1 MLAVAILPLALLLLL
16 AVLPAT
22 LVIVTVR
29 GNSMAPALLP
39 GDRVLVMRRWATRRL
54 KRGDVVVA
62 RVSLPPGER
71 LLIKRIGALGGD
83 RAVSQDK
90 ELILSDREV
99 FLVGDHREASFDSRQ
114 YGAFLLDGVIGRSIH
129 HFPARRAVVED

>member
-1 MLAVAILPLALLLLL
+1 MLALAFLPLALLPLL
-16 AVLPAT
+16 ALLPAA
-22 LVIVTVR
+22 LIVVTVH

-39 GDRVLVMRRWATRRL
+39 GDRVLVLRRWAARRF

-62 RVSLPPGER
+62 RVALPLGGR

-83 RAVSQDK
+83 RAVSRDQ
-90 ELILSDREV
+90 EIVLSEREV

-114 YGAFLLDGVIGRSIH
+114 YGAFPIDVVIGRSIH
-129 HFPARRAVVED
+129 HFPARRTADEH